1 MSGLVS
7 TVYAELMRESV
18 NRCAGG
24 KGRSGDW
31 DWGDRGKTEQLDV
44 GVR

>member
-1 MSGLVS
+1 MCGLAS
-7 TVYAELMRESV
+7 TVNAELMRESV

-31 DWGDRGKTEQLDV
+31 DWGDRGKTKWPDV
-44 GVR
+44 PV